1 MAGQHSGFMSGFGL
15 KNKVHDGDSTAGS
28 SAMGK

>member
-28 SAMGK
+28 STGK